1 MDMLKSGITSIFS
14 LAEFKELL
22 SIFSNWNKK
31 QSLSQCQTGYIFT
44 SEWCFHPTL
53 SQYSYCTL
61 LFSLIDLVVIFNGLL
76 CFQLLFYNILVRVS
90 LHFKPYLINISKFF
104 WSMLQC
110 EKQVITRIRN
120 TQTIP
125 ETYFL
130 DSAKNVEKGSRKWST
145 WLDVSWNKF
154 NFYECWCTSTQ
165 IAHLWYLQD
174 VTKSKN

>member
-1 MDMLKSGITSIFS
+1 MDMLKSGITFILSF
-14 LAEFKELL
+14 AEFKECFQ
-22 SIFSNWNKK
+22 FSLTEIKNRAW
-31 QSLSQCQTGYIFT
+31 SHCQTGYIFT
-44 SEWCFHPTL
+44 SEWCLHPTL

-61 LFSLIDLVVIFNGLL
+61 LFSLVVIFNGLL

-110 EKQVITRIRN
+110 EKQVITLIRN
-120 TQTIP
+120 TQTKP
-125 ETYFL
+125 ATYFL

-154 NFYECWCTSTQ
+154 NFCWCTSTQ
-165 IAHLWYLQD
+165 IAHLWYL
-174 VTKSKN
+174 